1 MLEVRK
7 GLDFYGLIWKNVYNI
22 NWEKIIIDIVGFY
35 FYFKIECIYIG
46 IWFFKKYLEGR
57 ILKLYVVWEVGVEG
71 NEESFIFNF
80 SNLEFFGVFYNV
92 YVFFFSLK
100 SKFNIRGLRF
110 VEIYSNFFINVKNIR
125 VFYGWRWRIDLVF

>member
-1 MLEVRK
+1 M
-7 GLDFYGLIWKNVYNI
+7 
-22 NWEKIIIDIVGFY
+22 
-35 FYFKIECIYIG
+35 
-46 IWFFKKYLEGR
+46 EGR

-125 VFYGWRWRIDLVF
+125 VFYG